1 MGTVFTIDVR
11 DPGDWRNAVA
21 EAVSWL
27 RHAEAIFST
36 YQPDSDISRLRRGEL
51 AMEATDPWVPVVL
64 DLCAEL
70 QLATRGH
77 FTAVRD
83 GHIDPTGLVKG
94 WAVERASA
102 ILTRHGARNH
112 AVNGGGDVQLAGA
125 PEPGRPWCVGI
136 SHPFDRSSVVA
147 TVSGREF
154 AVATSGSAERGLHIV
169 DPFSG
174 RTPKELASATVVG
187 PSLACADAY
196 ATAAFVMGR
205 EAVRWIAGVDQYEA
219 LLVTADG
226 TILRSPAWPV
236 ES

>member
-1 MGTVFTIDVR
+1 MGTVFTIDIR

-21 EAVSWL
+21 EAIEWL
-27 RHAEAIFST
+27 RHAETVFST

-51 AMEATDPWVPVVL
+51 ALEATDPWVPVVL
-64 DLCAEL
+64 DLCADL
-70 QLATRGH
+70 QLTTRGH

-125 PEPGRPWCVGI
+125 PDPERPWQVGI

-154 AVATSGSAERGLHIV
+154 AVATSGSAERGPHIV

-174 RTPKELASATVVG
+174 RTPNELASASVVG
-187 PSLACADAY
+187 PSLTCADAY

-219 LLVTADG
+219 LLITAEG
-226 TILRSPAWPV
+226 TILRSPGWPV
-236 ES
+236 EN

>member
-1 MGTVFTIDVR
+1 MGTVFTIDIR

-21 EAVSWL
+21 EAIEWL
-27 RHAEAIFST
+27 RHAETVFST

-51 AMEATDPWVPVVL
+51 ALEATDPWVPVVL
-64 DLCAEL
+64 DLCADL
-70 QLATRGH
+70 QLTTRGH

-125 PEPGRPWCVGI
+125 PEPERPWQVGI

-154 AVATSGSAERGLHIV
+154 AVATSGSAERGPHIV

-174 RTPKELASATVVG
+174 RTPNELVSASVVG
-187 PSLACADAY
+187 PSLTCADAY

-219 LLVTADG
+219 LLITAEG
-226 TILRSPAWPV
+226 TILRSPGWPV
-236 ES
+236 EN